1 MTDLPVPLVDLRAQ
15 FQVIR
20 GEVLGAIADA
30 LDSMRLTLGPNVQA
44 FEEEFAGYCGAR
56 YCVGVGSGTDAL
68 ILALWACGVSAGDE
82 VIVPAHTFIAT
93 AAAVRLLGARPV
105 IVDIE
110 ATSRCLAPELLE
122 AAITERT
129 RAIVP
134 VHIHG
139 QMADLDAIL
148 TIARRHKLMVIE
160 DAAQAHGA
168 ELRGRRAGSIG
179 DLGCFS
185 FYCSKNLGAYGEA
198 GAITTSNESLAER
211 LRLLRNHGSAAQYD
225 HVLLGTNSRLDE
237 LQAAILRVKLRHL
250 DSWNAARRDHA
261 AALNQLLAGSGLELP
276 LEAPERK
283 HVYHHYAVLSPER
296 DVLREALQD
305 AGVQTGVHYSKPV
318 HLQPPF
324 RDLGYRPGDR
334 PVAERVTAQVL
345 SLPMY
350 AELREGQIRRVASEV
365 IGLLPARVRAS
376 QQRRGR

>member
-20 GEVLGAIADA
+20 DEVLHAIAVA

-44 FEEEFAGYCGAR
+44 FEEEFAAYCGAR

-68 ILALWACGVSAGDE
+68 SLALWACGVGAGDE

-93 AAAVRLLGARPV
+93 AAAVSLVGARPV

-110 ATSRCLAPELLE
+110 AASRCLDPELVE

-129 RAIVP
+129 RAIIP

-148 TIARRHKLMVIE
+148 VIARRHDVVVIE

-198 GAITTSNESLAER
+198 GAITTSDESLAER
-211 LRLLRNHGSAAQYD
+211 LRLLRNHGSAAQYE
-225 HVLLGTNSRLDE
+225 HVRLGTNSRLDE
-237 LQAAILRVKLRHL
+237 IQAAVLRVKLRHL
-250 DSWNAARRDHA
+250 DSWNAARREHA
-261 AALNQLLAGSGLELP
+261 ASLNRLLAGRGLELP

-283 HVYHHYAVLSPER
+283 HVYHHYAVLASER
-296 DVLREALQD
+296 DMLREALQD
-305 AGVQTGVHYSKPV
+305 AGVQSGVHYSKPV
-318 HLQPPF
+318 HLQPPY
-324 RDLGYRPGDR
+324 RELGYQPGDR
-334 PVAERVTAQVL
+334 PVAERVTARVL

-350 AELREGQIRRVASEV
+350 AELREDQIRRVAAAV
-365 IGLLPARVRAS
+365 TGLMQTKVRAS
-376 QQRRGR
+376 QPRRGR